1 MHVRNDDEWVISSEG
16 DLDPDLTEE
25 AGYSNW
31 EPRDRSLW
39 MVVARIGLIFVLAS
53 MGASAF
59 LFLLR

>member
-1 MHVRNDDEWVISSEG
+1 VHVRNDDEWVISSEG

-39 MVVARIGLIFVLAS
+39 MVVARIALILVLAS